1 MRHLNSIII
10 AEIRKQVEELVDQKL
25 LKSQEPKHFLTR
37 EEAAEFC
44 RTSLTN
50 FDRWVAQGHIR
61 FIRMNGRVLFSRH
74 WLIADLEKMQ
84 GETNNHV
91 V

>member
-10 AEIRKQVEELVDQKL
+10 AEIRKQVEDLVDQKL
-25 LKSQEPKHFLTR
+25 SKSQEPQHFLTR

-50 FDRWVAQGHIR
+50 FDRWVAKGLIR
-61 FIRMNGRVLFSRH
+61 AIKVHGRILFSRH
-74 WLIADLEKMQ
+74 WVIADLEEMVNKD
-84 GETNNHV
+84 GV
-91 V
+91 